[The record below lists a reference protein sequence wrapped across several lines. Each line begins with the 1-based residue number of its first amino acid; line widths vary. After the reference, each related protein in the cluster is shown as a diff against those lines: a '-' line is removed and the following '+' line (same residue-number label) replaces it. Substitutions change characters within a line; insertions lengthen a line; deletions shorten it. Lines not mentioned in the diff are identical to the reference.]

1 MNHTSRHRARR
12 LLTLIATAHVAAAA
26 AGAAPHPHSEHRS
39 FRTGDAIAAIES
51 RDPTI
56 DRSAEL
62 RPIRPLRVITIGGLE
77 DAIPGTI
84 KPWREVSL
92 GAPAETLLASLA
104 VDEGESVRKGQPIA
118 AMDDRVERA
127 QVAAAE
133 QQADRR
139 AQLER
144 AKVGVRIATVIAERV
159 LRAHERGAAGNNELD
174 EAVARL
180 DTAKADLLDAQ
191 EAVASAE
198 RDLALAR
205 ARLERLTIRAPF
217 DGVVTRID
225 ARPGTS
231 LSNGDPI
238 VHLIE
243 RGTFRAELRL
253 PELTA
258 ASLDTG
264 DLVALTLA
272 GSPRVIVE
280 GELRFV
286 EPRVEPASATVRAIF
301 RVRDPG
307 GSILAGRLVRPAS
320 HAEAAILD
328 QRRGTAVVDVPV
340 PIDSPR

>member
-1 MNHTSRHRARR
+1 MNHPSPQHARR
-12 LLTLIATAHVAAAA
+12 LLTLLAAAHAAAA
-26 AGAAPHPHSEHRS
+26 AAAAPGIGDRTRS
-39 FRTGDAIAAIES
+39 HEPGDVIASIES
-51 RDPTI
+51 RYATVDAI
-56 DRSAEL
+56 DEPHR
-62 RPIRPLRVITIGGLE
+62 IQPLRVISLGVNA

-92 GAPAETLLASLA
+92 GAPSETLLASLA
-104 VDEGESVRKGQPIA
+104 VEEGEKVREGQPIA
-118 AMDDRVERA
+118 TMDDRVERA

-191 EAVASAE
+191 EAVAIAE

-205 ARLERLTIRAPF
+205 ARLERLTVRAPF

-238 VHLIE
+238 VHLVE

-264 DLVALTLA
+264 DRVALTLA

-307 GSILAGRLVRPAS
+307 NSILAGRLVRPAS
-320 HAEAAILD
+320 HAEAAILER
-328 QRRGTAVVDVPV
+328 RRGTAVVDVPT
-340 PIDSPR
+340 PIDNPR